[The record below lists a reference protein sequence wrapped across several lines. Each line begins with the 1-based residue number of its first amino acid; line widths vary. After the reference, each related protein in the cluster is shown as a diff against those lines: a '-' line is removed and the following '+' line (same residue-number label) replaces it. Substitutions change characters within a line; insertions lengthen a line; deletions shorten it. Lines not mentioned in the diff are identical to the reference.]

1 MAVTPINIARVSQ
14 NLKSF
19 NLLTTTRASQ
29 AGLFRVQNQLATGLK
44 FLTPSEDPTGSAKA
58 LVLQQAM
65 ERLEQLEV
73 NVRDANASLA
83 AGEHAMQ
90 DAIDL
95 LTQASTLASEQA
107 GDTVSAG
114 ERAAAGVLVE
124 SLIDQF
130 AAVGNR
136 RHLDSYLFGGQR
148 SDSLPFQGVGRGIMY
163 TGDAGRQRT
172 IVESDLTQEA
182 FTVSGESFFGAV
194 SAGVRGVRDLDPDLT
209 DATRIADLRGTTG
222 DGVRLGRIRVTAGAE
237 RVEIDLSGAAT
248 VGDVIDKLNAELPP
262 LLSAQIEDQG
272 IAIVQSGIAAPDFM
286 VEDVGAG
293 QAARDLGLHQPTPG
307 IAAGGA
313 NLDPIVT
320 SRTRLSELNAGA
332 GLDLAGGLTIR
343 NGDQSATIDLSEAET
358 VEDVL
363 NLINETKLGVRAQI
377 SADGRAIDV
386 LNLVSGASMSI
397 EEDGGQL
404 ATNLGIR
411 SLHGSTLLS
420 ELNSGLGVETIDGD
434 DVRFITSNGTTID
447 VDLDGATTVQDV
459 IDRFN
464 AAGGGA
470 VTASLG
476 AAGSGFQITDNTSGG
491 GPFRIE
497 RINHSPAID
506 GLGLSVNPVGD
517 ALNGTNPNPQRVDS
531 AFTALF
537 EMRDALEASDSR
549 AISLAAQR
557 LDAVVSR
564 MQEVQ
569 GRTASLARSMEDR
582 ALRIED
588 TKSATEIF
596 LSDVRDVDIADAVV
610 RFQQVENALQANLAT
625 SSRIM
630 GLSLIDYLR

>member
-29 AGLFRVQNQLATGLK
+29 AGLFHVQNQLATGLK
-44 FLTPSEDPTGSAKA
+44 FLTPSEDPTGAAKTLA
-58 LVLQQAM
+58 LQAAM
-65 ERLEQLEV
+65 ERLEQIEV

-83 AGEHAMQ
+83 AGENAMQ

-95 LTQASTLASEQA
+95 LTQAATLASEQA
-107 GDTVSAG
+107 GNTVSAS
-114 ERAAAGVLVE
+114 ERAAASVLVE
-124 SLIDQF
+124 SLVDQL

-136 RHLDSYLFGGQR
+136 RHLDSYLFGGHR
-148 SDSLPFQGVGRGIMY
+148 SQTLPFQAVGNGIMY
-163 TGDAGRQRT
+163 TGDAGRQQT

-209 DATRIADLRGTTG
+209 ADTRIADLRGTTG
-222 DGVRLGRIRVTAGAE
+222 GGVRLGRIRVIAGAE
-237 RVEIDLSGAAT
+237 AVEIDLAGAAT

-262 LLSAQIEDQG
+262 LLSAQIDDQG
-272 IAIVQSGIAAPDFM
+272 ITIFQSGIAAPDFM

-313 NLDPIVT
+313 DLDPIMT
-320 SRTRLSELNAGA
+320 PRTRLSDLNAGS
-332 GLDLAGGLTIR
+332 GLDVAGGLTIR
-343 NGDQSATIDLSEAET
+343 NGGQSATIDLSEAKT

-363 NLINETKLGVRAQI
+363 NLINETNLGVRARI
-377 SADGRAIDV
+377 SSDGRSVDV
-386 LNLVSGASMSI
+386 VNLVSGASMSI

-411 SLHGSTLLS
+411 SLHGGTLLS
-420 ELNSGLGVETIDGD
+420 ELNNGQGVSTIAGD
-434 DVRFITSNGTTID
+434 DVRITTADGTTFA
-447 VDLDGATTVQDV
+447 VDLDGARTVQDV
-459 IDRFN
+459 IDLFN
-464 AAGGGA
+464 TAGGGA
-470 VTASLG
+470 ITASLG
-476 AAGSGFQITDNTSGG
+476 NSGAGFQIADNTAGAG
-491 GPFRIE
+491 ALRIE
-497 RINHSPAID
+497 RVNHSPAVD
-506 GLGLSVNPVGD
+506 GLGLNVNSAGGIL
-517 ALNGTNPNPQRVDS
+517 AGANPNPQRVDS
-531 AFTALF
+531 AFTALM

-549 AISLAAQR
+549 AISLSAQR
-557 LDAVVSR
+557 LEAVVAR

-569 GRTASLARSMEDR
+569 GRTASLAKSMEDR
-582 ALRIED
+582 ALRVED
-588 TKSATEIF
+588 TKSATRIL

-625 SSRIM
+625 SSRVM